1 MYIPQGLE
9 VEDLPTLHDFMTRN
23 SFATLV
29 GMLDGAPFATHLP
42 LLVDPERGPK
52 GTIVGHVARAN
63 PHGKLFDGRSAALAI
78 FTGPHAYVSPT
89 WYNHPNV
96 VPTWL
101 YTAVHAYGTPRAIED
116 ADALRILLERMVE
129 TYERGFARPWK
140 LSSQAEK
147 YLESMRR
154 GIIAFEMP
162 IERIEGKFKLN
173 QTKSEADRRGTIAGL
188 QSTDDLMA
196 QEVAELML
204 SLED

>member
-9 VEDLPTLHDFMTRN
+9 VEDLPTLHDFMARN

-29 GMLDGAPFATHLP
+29 GILDDAPFATHVP
-42 LLVDPERGPK
+42 LLVDPRRGPN

-63 PHGKLFDGRSAALAI
+63 PHGKLFDGKSAALAI
-78 FTGPHAYVSPT
+78 FTGSHAYVSPT
-89 WYNHPNV
+89 WYNRANV

-116 ADALRILLERMVE
+116 AGRLHALLERTVE
-129 TYERGFARPWK
+129 TYEGGFDRPWR
-140 LSSQAEK
+140 LSSQTES
-147 YLESMRR
+147 YLETMRR
-154 GIIAFEMP
+154 GIVAFEMP
-162 IERIEGKFKLN
+162 IDRIQGKFKLN

-196 QEVAELML
+196 HEVAELML
-204 SLED
+204 ALED